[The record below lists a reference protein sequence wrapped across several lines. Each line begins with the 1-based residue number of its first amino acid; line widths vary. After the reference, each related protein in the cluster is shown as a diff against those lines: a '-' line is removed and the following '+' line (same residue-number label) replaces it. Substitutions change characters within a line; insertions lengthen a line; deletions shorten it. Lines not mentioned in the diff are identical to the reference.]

1 MTKLKEFENN
11 LKFIIETARKPLV
24 WLETFD
30 YGYVMD
36 TIGKIVPDSDSVLV
50 YNNARRYVHKLDWD
64 DKPITVK
71 LSLGHFIPIFIS
83 EDCKDKDLYSNVDKN
98 VFHGKRILVAKVSEP
113 MFEKGGNNK
122 IEEHLIER
130 LQDFVYQNNKPE
142 RQDERKTILLISS
155 TNFEINGLEHICER
169 LSVPLPDKND
179 IHDELDIE
187 LGQDKDG
194 KPIFKYPF
202 AADFKVNNQTRDNK
216 KDLIDAL
223 YGMTLYDIR
232 ELLRSL
238 KAESKGKIRQ
248 VVNGVELPERVIAR
262 KKQLVKNSGLLE
274 VIDLKN
280 KSQYHEK
287 VGGINGLRAYLKRQK
302 KKISPLFLRSQ
313 LPKPKGILLVG
324 APGCGKSESAKATAS
339 ILNLPL
345 YRLNIGDLLGHKY
358 GQSENRFNEA
368 LKTADASAPCV
379 LWIDEIE
386 KAFAGAGNEQNN
398 DDTLTH
404 IIGRFLTW
412 MQEHETLV
420 YLVATANDL
429 SKMRPELLRK
439 GRWDEIFY
447 LSYPE
452 PSDIKEIIARKR
464 KEYKLVF
471 VDGDRIVNDI
481 FDEGKLVKSSLPD
494 DIVDKMSGMSGAEI
508 VSIIEEAAIEEF
520 PYDGKDDGT
529 EIVVH
534 VALEKIRE
542 LVTSAWAKKR
552 DSDGNNKEI
561 NSLIDN
567 DLIDLELKYLGNFD
581 SGKKNN
587 ARELLEKKYSWRDD
601 IKNYESKG
609 YKSASKYGYDK

>member
-1 MTKLKEFENN
+1 MTTLEEFENN
-11 LKFIIETARKPLV
+11 LRFLVETARKPLV

-30 YGYVMD
+30 YGYVID
-36 TIGKIVPDSDSVLV
+36 TVGRILNNSDSVLI
-50 YNNARRYVHKLDWD
+50 YNNARRYVHKHSSENKALTT
-64 DKPITVK
+64 KMP
-71 LSLGHFIPIFIS
+71 LGHFIPIFLA
-83 EDCKDKDLYSNVDKN
+83 EECGDKDMSSSANIDD
-98 VFHGKRILVAKVSEP
+98 FIGKRILVAKVSES

-122 IEEHLIER
+122 IEEHLVER
-130 LQDFVYQNNKPE
+130 LQDFVYQNNKPGNGNK
-142 RQDERKTILLISS
+142 RKTILLISA
-155 TNFEINGLEHICER
+155 TNFNINGLEHICER
-169 LSVPLPDKND
+169 LSVPLPDKED
-179 IHDELDIE
+179 IHAELDIE
-187 LGQDKDG
+187 LGKNEDG
-194 KPIFKYPF
+194 TPIYKYPY
-202 AADFKVNNQTRDNK
+202 AADFRKGKKTRDNK

-238 KAESKGKIRQ
+238 MAESNGKIRLDF
-248 VVNGVELPERVIAR
+248 NGMKLPARVIAR

-280 KSQYHEK
+280 KARYHEK
-287 VGGINGLRAYLKRQK
+287 VGGINGLRYYLKKQK
-302 KKISPLFLRSQ
+302 KKISPLFLHSK

-339 ILNLPL
+339 ILELPL

-412 MQEHETLV
+412 MHEHETLV

-452 PSDIKEIIARKR
+452 LSDIKEIISRKR
-464 KEYKLVF
+464 KEYSIILIDD
-471 VDGDRIVNDI
+471 DGKIVEDKYY
-481 FDEGKLVKSSLPD
+481 EGKLSEGAIPD
-494 DIVDKMSGMSGAEI
+494 DIIEKMQGMSGAEI
-508 VSIIEEAAIEEF
+508 VSILVEAANEEF
-520 PYDGKDDGT
+520 PYDAYDNGSDI
-529 EIVVH
+529 EIP
-534 VALEKIRE
+534 VAINKIRE
-542 LVTSAWAKKR
+542 IVNSSCKQKQT
-552 DSDGNNKEI
+552 SDGKNSEI
-561 NSLIDN
+561 LNQIED
-567 DLIDLELKYLGNFD
+567 DLLELKLKYIGNFD
-581 SGKKNN
+581 KNKEEI
-587 ARELLEKKYSWRDD
+587 ARKLLEEKYMRKDD
-601 IKNYESKG
+601 VRNYESKG
-609 YKSASKYGYDK
+609 YKSASKYVNS

>member
-1 MTKLKEFENN
+1 MTTLEEFENN
-11 LKFIIETARKPLV
+11 LRFLVETARKPLV

-30 YGYVMD
+30 YGYVID
-36 TIGKIVPDSDSVLV
+36 TVGRILNNSDSVLI
-50 YNNARRYVHKLDWD
+50 YNNARRYVHKHSSENKALTT
-64 DKPITVK
+64 KMP
-71 LSLGHFIPIFIS
+71 LGHFIPIFLT
-83 EDCKDKDLYSNVDKN
+83 EECGDKDMSSSANIDDII
-98 VFHGKRILVAKVSEP
+98 GKRILVAKVSES

-122 IEEHLIER
+122 IEEHLVER

-142 RQDERKTILLISS
+142 NGNKRKTILLISA
-155 TNFEINGLEHICER
+155 TNFNINGLEHICER
-169 LSVPLPDKND
+169 LSVPLPDKED
-179 IHDELDIE
+179 IHAELDIE
-187 LGQDKDG
+187 LGKNEDG
-194 KPIFKYPF
+194 TPIYKYPY
-202 AADFKVNNQTRDNK
+202 AADFRKGKKTRDNK

-238 KAESKGKIRQ
+238 MAESNGKIRLDF
-248 VVNGVELPERVIAR
+248 NGMKLPARVIAR

-280 KSQYHEK
+280 KARYHEK
-287 VGGINGLRAYLKRQK
+287 VGGINGLRYYLKKQK
-302 KKISPLFLRSQ
+302 KKISPLFLHSK
-313 LPKPKGILLVG
+313 LPKPKGVLLVG

-339 ILNLPL
+339 ILELPL

-452 PSDIKEIIARKR
+452 LSDIKEIISRKR
-464 KEYKLVF
+464 KEYSIILIDD
-471 VDGDRIVNDI
+471 DGKIVEDKYY
-481 FDEGKLVKSSLPD
+481 EGKLTESAIPD
-494 DIVDKMSGMSGAEI
+494 DIIEKMQGMSGAEI
-508 VSIIEEAAIEEF
+508 VSILVEAANEEF
-520 PYDGKDDGT
+520 PYDAYDNGSDI
-529 EIVVH
+529 EIP
-534 VALEKIRE
+534 VAISKIRE
-542 LVTSAWAKKR
+542 IVESSCKQKQT
-552 DSDGNNKEI
+552 SDGKNSEI
-561 NSLIDN
+561 LNLIED
-567 DLIDLELKYLGNFD
+567 DLLELKLKYIGNFD
-581 SGKKNN
+581 KNKEET
-587 ARELLEKKYSWRDD
+587 ARKLLEEKHMRKDD
-601 IKNYESKG
+601 VRNYESKG
-609 YKSASKYGYDK
+609 YKSASKYVNS

>member
-83 EDCKDKDLYSNVDKN
+83 EDCNDKDLNAKVDKS
-98 VFHGKRILVAKVSEP
+98 VFHDKRILVAKVSEP

-130 LQDFVYQNNKPE
+130 LKDFVYQNNKPK
-142 RQDERKTILLISS
+142 RQDERKTILLIAS

-169 LSVPLPDKND
+169 LSVPLPDKDD

-187 LGQDKDG
+187 LGKDKDG
-194 KPIFKYPF
+194 KTIFKYPF
-202 AADFKVNNQTRDNK
+202 AADFKVDHRTRDNK

-232 ELLRSL
+232 ELLRTL

-280 KSQYHEK
+280 KAQYHEK
-287 VGGINGLRAYLKRQK
+287 VGGINGLRAYLKGQK
-302 KKISPLFLRSQ
+302 KKISPQFLRSK

-464 KEYKLVF
+464 KEYKIAL
-471 VDGDRIVNDI
+471 VDGDKVINDE

-494 DIVDKMSGMSGAEI
+494 DIIDKMSGMSGAEI
-508 VSIIEEAAIEEF
+508 VSIIVEAANEEF
-520 PYDGKDDGT
+520 PYDAKDDGS
-529 EIVVH
+529 EIVIH
-534 VALEKIRE
+534 VAIEKIRE

-552 DSDGNNKEI
+552 DSDGNNIEI
-561 NSLIDN
+561 SSQIDN

-581 SGKKNN
+581 SGKKKT

>member
-83 EDCKDKDLYSNVDKN
+83 EDCNDKDLNSNVDKSA
-98 VFHGKRILVAKVSEP
+98 FHGKRILVAKVSEP

-130 LQDFVYQNNKPE
+130 LKDFVYQNNKPE
-142 RQDERKTILLISS
+142 RQDERKTILLIAS
-155 TNFEINGLEHICER
+155 TNIEINGLEHICER
-169 LSVPLPDKND
+169 LSVPLPDKDD

-187 LGQDKDG
+187 LGKDKVG
-194 KPIFKYPF
+194 KTIFKYPF
-202 AADFKVNNQTRDNK
+202 AADFKVDHRTRDNK

-232 ELLRSL
+232 ELLRTL

-280 KSQYHEK
+280 KAQYHEK
-287 VGGINGLRAYLKRQK
+287 VGGINGLRAYLKGQK
-302 KKISPLFLRSQ
+302 KKISPQFLRSK

-464 KEYKLVF
+464 KEYKIAL
-471 VDGDRIVNDI
+471 VDGDKVINDE

-494 DIVDKMSGMSGAEI
+494 DIIDKMSGMSGAEI
-508 VSIIEEAAIEEF
+508 VSIIVEAANEEF
-520 PYDGKDDGT
+520 PYDAKDDGS
-529 EIVVH
+529 EIVIH
-534 VALEKIRE
+534 VAIEKIRE

-552 DSDGNNKEI
+552 DSDGNNIEI
-561 NSLIDN
+561 SSQIDN

-581 SGKKNN
+581 SGKKKT

>member
-83 EDCKDKDLYSNVDKN
+83 EDCNDKDLNSNVDKS
-98 VFHGKRILVAKVSEP
+98 VFHDKRILVAKVSEP

-130 LQDFVYQNNKPE
+130 LKDFVYQNNKPK
-142 RQDERKTILLISS
+142 RQDERKTILLIAS

-169 LSVPLPDKND
+169 LSVPLPDKDD

-187 LGQDKDG
+187 LGKDKDG
-194 KPIFKYPF
+194 KTIFKYPF
-202 AADFKVNNQTRDNK
+202 AADFKVDHRTRDNK

-232 ELLRSL
+232 ELLRTL

-280 KSQYHEK
+280 KAQYHEK
-287 VGGINGLRAYLKRQK
+287 VGGINGLRAYLKGQK
-302 KKISPLFLRSQ
+302 KKISPQFLRSK

-464 KEYKLVF
+464 KEYKIAL
-471 VDGDRIVNDI
+471 VDGDKVINDE

-494 DIVDKMSGMSGAEI
+494 DIIDKMSGMSGAEI
-508 VSIIEEAAIEEF
+508 VSIIVEAANEEF
-520 PYDGKDDGT
+520 PYDAKDDGS
-529 EIVVH
+529 EIVIH
-534 VALEKIRE
+534 VAIEKIRE

-552 DSDGNNKEI
+552 DSDGNNIEI
-561 NSLIDN
+561 SSQIDN

-581 SGKKNN
+581 SGKKKT

>member
-1 MTKLKEFENN
+1 MTTLEEFENN
-11 LKFIIETARKPLV
+11 LRFLVETARKPLV

-30 YGYVMD
+30 YGYVID
-36 TIGKIVPDSDSVLV
+36 TVGRILNDSDSVLI
-50 YNNARRYVHKLDWD
+50 YNNARRYVHKYGSENKALTT
-64 DKPITVK
+64 KMP
-71 LSLGHFIPIFIS
+71 LGHFIPFFLA
-83 EDCKDKDLYSNVDKN
+83 EECGDKDISSS
-98 VFHGKRILVAKVSEP
+98 GKPDDFIGKKILVAKVSES

-122 IEEHLIER
+122 IEEHLVER

-142 RQDERKTILLISS
+142 NGNKRKTILLISA
-155 TNFEINGLEHICER
+155 TNFDISGLEHICER
-169 LSVPLPDKND
+169 LSVPLPDKED
-179 IHDELDIE
+179 IHAELDIE
-187 LGQDKDG
+187 LGKNEDDT
-194 KPIFKYPF
+194 PIFKYPY
-202 AADFKVNNQTRDNK
+202 AADFRKGKKTRDNK

-238 KAESKGKIRQ
+238 MAESNGKIRLDF
-248 VVNGVELPERVIAR
+248 NGMKLPARVIAR

-274 VIDLKN
+274 VIDLRN
-280 KSQYHEK
+280 KAQYHEK
-287 VGGINGLRAYLKRQK
+287 VGGINGLRNYLKGQK
-302 KKISPLFLRSQ
+302 KKISPLLLHSK

-339 ILNLPL
+339 ILDLPL

-447 LSYPE
+447 LSYPNL
-452 PSDIKEIIARKR
+452 SDIKEIIARKR
-464 KEYKLVF
+464 KEYNIVLM
-471 VDGDRIVNDI
+471 DGNKIVNDE
-481 FDEGKLVKSSLPD
+481 FDGEKLINSAFPD
-494 DIVDKMSGMSGAEI
+494 DIVDMMHGMSGAEI
-508 VSIIEEAAIEEF
+508 VSIIVEAANEEF
-520 PYDGKDDGT
+520 PYDMNDDGS
-529 EIVVH
+529 EVCIPVQI
-534 VALEKIRE
+534 EKIRE
-542 LVTSAWAKKR
+542 IVTFAFKRKR
-552 DSDGNNKEI
+552 DENGKNLEI
-561 NSLIDN
+561 NSQIDN
-567 DLIDLELKYLGNFD
+567 DLLELELKYLGNFD
-581 SGKKNN
+581 YRKKDT
-587 ARELLEKKYSWRDD
+587 ARELLEKKYTRQDD
-601 IKNYESKG
+601 IKNYELKG
-609 YKSASKYGYDK
+609 YKSASNYGKDK

>member
-1 MTKLKEFENN
+1 MTTLEEFENN
-11 LKFIIETARKPLV
+11 LRFLVETARKPLV

-30 YGYVMD
+30 YGYVID
-36 TIGKIVPDSDSVLV
+36 TVGRILNNSDSVLI
-50 YNNARRYVHKLDWD
+50 YNNARRYVHKHSSENKALTT
-64 DKPITVK
+64 KMP
-71 LSLGHFIPIFIS
+71 LGHFIPIFLA
-83 EDCKDKDLYSNVDKN
+83 EECGDKDMSSSANIDD
-98 VFHGKRILVAKVSEP
+98 FIGKRILVAKVSES

-122 IEEHLIER
+122 IEEHLVER
-130 LQDFVYQNNKPE
+130 LQDFVYQNNKPGNGNK
-142 RQDERKTILLISS
+142 RKTILLISA
-155 TNFEINGLEHICER
+155 TNFNINGLEHICER
-169 LSVPLPDKND
+169 LSVPLPDKED
-179 IHDELDIE
+179 IHAELDIE
-187 LGQDKDG
+187 LGKNEDG
-194 KPIFKYPF
+194 TPIYKYPY
-202 AADFKVNNQTRDNK
+202 AADFRKGKKTRDNK

-238 KAESKGKIRQ
+238 MAESNGKIRLDF
-248 VVNGVELPERVIAR
+248 NGMKLPARVIAR

-280 KSQYHEK
+280 KARYHEK
-287 VGGINGLRAYLKRQK
+287 VGGINGLRYYLKKQK
-302 KKISPLFLRSQ
+302 KKISPLFLHSK

-339 ILNLPL
+339 ILELPL

-452 PSDIKEIIARKR
+452 LSDIKEIISRKR
-464 KEYKLVF
+464 KEYSIILIDD
-471 VDGDRIVNDI
+471 DGKIVEDKYY
-481 FDEGKLVKSSLPD
+481 EGKLTESAIPD
-494 DIVDKMSGMSGAEI
+494 DIIEKMQGMSGAEI
-508 VSIIEEAAIEEF
+508 VSILVEAANEEF
-520 PYDGKDDGT
+520 PYDAYDNGSDI
-529 EIVVH
+529 EIP
-534 VALEKIRE
+534 VAINKIRE
-542 LVTSAWAKKR
+542 IVNSSCKQKQT
-552 DSDGNNKEI
+552 SDGKNSEI
-561 NSLIDN
+561 LNQIED
-567 DLIDLELKYLGNFD
+567 DLLELKLKYIGNFD
-581 SGKKNN
+581 KNKEET
-587 ARELLEKKYSWRDD
+587 ARKLLEEKYMRKDD
-601 IKNYESKG
+601 VRNYESKG
-609 YKSASKYGYDK
+609 YKSASKYVNS

>member
-83 EDCKDKDLYSNVDKN
+83 EDCNDKDLNAKVDKS
-98 VFHGKRILVAKVSEP
+98 VFHDKRVLVAKVSKP

-130 LQDFVYQNNKPE
+130 LKDFVYQNNKPK
-142 RQDERKTILLISS
+142 RQDERKTILLIAS

-169 LSVPLPDKND
+169 LSVPLPDKDD

-187 LGQDKDG
+187 LGKDKDG
-194 KPIFKYPF
+194 KTIFKYPF
-202 AADFKVNNQTRDNK
+202 AADFKVDHRTRDNK

-232 ELLRSL
+232 ELLRTL

-280 KSQYHEK
+280 KAQYHEK
-287 VGGINGLRAYLKRQK
+287 VGGINGLRAYLKGQK
-302 KKISPLFLRSQ
+302 KKISPQFLRSK

-464 KEYKLVF
+464 KEYKIAL
-471 VDGDRIVNDI
+471 VDGDKVINDE

-494 DIVDKMSGMSGAEI
+494 DIIDKMSGMSGAEI
-508 VSIIEEAAIEEF
+508 VSIIVEAANEEF
-520 PYDGKDDGT
+520 PYDAKDDGS
-529 EIVVH
+529 EIVIH
-534 VALEKIRE
+534 VAIEKIRE

-552 DSDGNNKEI
+552 DSDGNNIEI
-561 NSLIDN
+561 SSQIDN

-581 SGKKNN
+581 SGKKKT

>member
-50 YNNARRYVHKLDWD
+50 YNNARRFVHKLDWD